1 MDQGVPQSSILGPLL
16 FSVFI
21 NDMFFLNNDIN
32 IYNYADD
39 NCISYAEK
47 YVLQI
52 KIIWEKETNKN
63 VGLLHEKFT
72 RIPGLIFQVKVIK

>member
-1 MDQGVPQSSILGPLL
+1 MDRGVPQSSILGSLL
-16 FSVFI
+16 FNVFI

-47 YVLQI
+47 MFRKSQNYFG
-52 KIIWEKETNKN
+52 T
-63 VGLLHEKFT
+63 GD
-72 RIPGLIFQVKVIK
+72 